1 MGQSSD
7 LLFILLL
14 LAALAHVVWTDL
26 GRRRIANRTVAVVLA
41 LLPVQLALSGLPDP
55 WWSGPLAGG
64 LVLAVGLVAWRSGVL
79 GGGDVKL
86 ASALASLVGLG
97 GLLEFVLV
105 TTLAGGVVALATL
118 LAARWAP
125 IVALLAARFLP
136 VPIAVRLG
144 ETGLA
149 DPAGRPP
156 SVPYGLA
163 LAAGGLWWAL
173 GLLGRS

>member
-1 MGQSSD
+1 MPSPAT
-7 LLFILLL
+7 LLVVVPL
-14 LAALAHVVWTDL
+14 LAVLAHVAWTDL
-26 GRRRIANRTVAVVLA
+26 GQRRIANRTVAVVLA
-41 LLPVQLALSGLPDP
+41 LLPVQLVLFGLPDP

-64 LVLAVGLVAWRSGVL
+64 LVLAVGLVAWRAGLL

-136 VPIAVRLG
+136 VPLAVRLG

-149 DPAGRPP
+149 DPAGRPA

-173 GLLGRS
+173 GLLGRT